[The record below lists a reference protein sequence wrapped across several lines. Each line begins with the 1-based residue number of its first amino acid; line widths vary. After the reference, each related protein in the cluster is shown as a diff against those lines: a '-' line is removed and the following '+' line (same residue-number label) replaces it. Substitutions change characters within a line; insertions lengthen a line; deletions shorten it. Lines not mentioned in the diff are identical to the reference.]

1 MTSSHQS
8 KLREIKILIMLLTV
22 SASCLGRLL
31 LSDGFF
37 IVILG
42 LRIIVVVVSFLL
54 FCLFV
59 CFCWGFLCWG
69 VVFFLLLV
77 SFYIFVLLCVFLN
90 C

>member
-22 SASCLGRLL
+22 SASCLGGLL
-31 LSDGFF
+31 LSEGFF

-42 LRIIVVVVSFLL
+42 LRIVVIVSFLL
-54 FCLFV
+54 FCLFIWV
-59 CFCWGFLCWG
+59 VWVFLCWG